1 MTTWIY
7 TPDTC
12 DLCGSRDFQTIVGVS
27 KPRAM
32 LSDRR
37 VVEKTLTKVECANCG
52 LVRSGANMDPEEL
65 REYYQ
70 NEYGVSNDPDHV
82 FYTKDGPTSRS
93 TVICDWL
100 LSAMGAWRWKGTKRC
115 IEIGAGSGLLLQE
128 FKNRF
133 PNIEFF
139 GLEPSTRAVEAAQQ
153 AGRNVRVGIDMGDT
167 TQFDIA
173 YSIATIEHVSSPT
186 TFLKDIREYLKA
198 EGLLYL
204 VQPTQ
209 DVPSTDIFYLDHM
222 HHFGSQHMR
231 WYAEKCGFTEVG
243 FVNGHELMPNFS
255 LHLWRKETDQTKSEH
270 WYRSRTMCGH
280 SANKILSDMDRLDE
294 LLERLKAEGRR
305 VAVFGLHE
313 VFCLARSYSSLGTF
327 QIVCG
332 LDDDPEKPEYASFR
346 FPVLR
351 PEECLSLHIH
361 DVILAMNPIYYPH
374 ARERIQQLGVRVHE
388 LLSTEH

>member
-7 TPDTC
+7 APDTC
-12 DLCGSRDFQTIVGVS
+12 DLCGSRDFQTIVGIS

-37 VVEKTLTKVECANCG
+37 IVDKSLSKVECANCG
-52 LVRSGANMDPEEL
+52 LVRSGVEINPDEL

-82 FYTKDGPTSRS
+82 FYTKDGPMSRS
-93 TVICDWL
+93 IVVCDWL
-100 LSAMGAWRWKGTKRC
+100 LSVMGAWRWKGKKRC

-128 FKNRF
+128 FMNRF
-133 PNIEFF
+133 PDTEFF
-139 GLEPSTRAVEAAQQ
+139 GLEPNTKAVGVARKT
-153 AGRNVRVGIDMGDT
+153 GRNVRGAVEDFDDA

-186 TFLKDIREYLKA
+186 MFLKDIREYLKPG
-198 EGLLYL
+198 GLLYL

-209 DVPSTDIFYLDHM
+209 DVSSTDVFYVDHL

-231 WYAEKCGFTEVG
+231 WYAGKCGFREIG

-255 LHLWRKETDQTKSEH
+255 LHLWSKDLDQTKRQH
-270 WYRSRTMCGH
+270 WYRSQTMCSQ
-280 SANKILSDMDRLDE
+280 SANKILSDMGRLDE
-294 LLERLKAEGRR
+294 LLERLKAKRRR
-305 VAVFGLHE
+305 VAVFGLQE
-313 VFCLARSYSSLGTF
+313 VFCLARSYSSLDTF
-327 QIVCG
+327 EIVCG
-332 LDDDPEKPEYASFR
+332 LDDDPKKPEYASFD

-351 PEECLSLHIH
+351 PEECGSLDVH
-361 DVILAMNPIYYPH
+361 DVILAMNPIYYAH
-374 ARERIQQLGVRVHE
+374 ARERMQRLGVGVHE
-388 LLSTEH
+388 MLS